1 MAGVVVDSGQETVD
15 GFLPRLII
23 AKCRL
28 IEAGE
33 GVVGEGVVGDGG
45 RIEPQFFILFYWGS
59 AHFAFFP
66 RLIFVSGFIFKVIV
80 FLGIQLW
87 VVEQTCKTGK

>member
-1 MAGVVVDSGQETVD
+1 MAGVVVESGQETVD
-15 GFLPRLII
+15 GFLPWLII

-28 IEAGE
+28 IEA
-33 GVVGEGVVGDGG
+33 GEGVVGDGG

-66 RLIFVSGFIFKVIV
+66 RLIFVSGLIFKVIV
-80 FLGIQLW
+80 FLGIQFW

>member
-33 GVVGEGVVGDGG
+33 GVVGADGSNRNFSFYSIG
-45 RIEPQFFILFYWGS
+45 GPPILLSF
-59 AHFAFFP
+59 
-66 RLIFVSGFIFKVIV
+66 
-80 FLGIQLW
+80 QD
-87 VVEQTCKTGK
+87 

>member
-1 MAGVVVDSGQETVD
+1 MAGVVVDSGQETVY

-33 GVVGEGVVGDGG
+33 GVVGEGGQ
-45 RIEPQFFILFYWGS
+45 IEPKFFILFYWGS
-59 AHFAFFP
+59 TQFC
-66 RLIFVSGFIFKVIV
+66 
-80 FLGIQLW
+80 FLSKIDVCLW
-87 VVEQTCKTGK
+87 SYI

>member
-1 MAGVVVDSGQETVD
+1 MAGVVVDSGQETVY

-33 GVVGEGVVGDGG
+33 GVVGEGGQ
-45 RIEPQFFILFYWGS
+45 IEPQFFILFYWGS
-59 AHFAFFP
+59 TQFC
-66 RLIFVSGFIFKVIV
+66 
-80 FLGIQLW
+80 FLSKIDICLW
-87 VVEQTCKTGK
+87 FYI